1 MEKITL
7 KKMLLEDN
15 YDDENT
21 TVTWIDKNKLESNN
35 MISPQEEE
43 QEYQVNSED
52 PLVNG
57 PEPSNIDINII
68 EENNE
73 KKVRITLEFN
83 VSLNNDKS
91 ELICI
96 DMDINKKMYLKIADE
111 LRKL

>member
-1 MEKITL
+1 
-7 KKMLLEDN
+7 
-15 YDDENT
+15 
-21 TVTWIDKNKLESNN
+21 
-35 MISPQEEE
+35 
-43 QEYQVNSED
+43 
-52 PLVNG
+52 LVNE

-83 VSLNNDKS
+83 VSLANNKS

>member
-35 MISPQEEE
+35 MIPPQEDHSEE
-43 QEYQVNSED
+43 
-52 PLVNG
+52 PLVNE